1 KSLQNLERDLKPLED
16 KIHYLEKLAAEVK
29 KKNPEEAAAIE
40 KKIAQLRAL
49 HNDLLRRAHDKIKIA
64 EQSQGQE
71 MFESALKDVLN
82 WIDRTKKALSEDVRA
97 LDVQQAE
104 DLLKKHYELGE
115 QIKDKKYEVEY
126 VQELGQRLL
135 EKNPRL
141 REVEAQLKHLGT
153 EMAMVKN
160 MYRIRDA
167 QLKEQLDL
175 QLFNREAERIDAATK
190 GHEAFL
196 DYADLGLGTALIAQ
210 KHYESPNVERL
221 LKRLNTEWAEL
232 RDAVNRKGEKLRQ
245 ASDQK
250 GLNRILEDAHAKL
263 DELESVLKSDEL
275 GSDLRA
281 VKDLIQ
287 KHSVLEQEMGI
298 YENKVTV
305 FYLSVN

>member
-126 VQELGQRLL
+126 VQELGRRLL

-153 EMAMVKN
+153 EMAIVKN

-196 DYADLGLGTALIAQ
+196 DYADLGDSV
-210 KHYESPNVERL
+210 ESVENL
-221 LKRLNTEWAEL
+221 LKRH
-232 RDAVNRKGEKLRQ
+232 RD
-245 ASDQK
+245 
-250 GLNRILEDAHAKL
+250 LEAKL
-263 DELESVLKSDEL
+263 DAQEGRLAAFSKNADEL
-275 GSDLRA
+275 I
-281 VKDLIQ
+281 KN
-287 KHSVLEQEMGI
+287 KHSESPYI
-298 YENKVTV
+298 D
-305 FYLSVN
+305 